1 MSNRATLNSYILINY
16 QRLEEALAELAEFVC
31 GNLELVSI
39 YQLPVNNLG
48 DESEVPTHIEI
59 ISQFTEVNEQSKA
72 FVKKA
77 ITQNKI
83 NPFNE
88 NTYLAKRYPGI
99 IVLPQN
105 LKQQFTD
112 LNEQANR
119 LRAIFSDSVKVG
131 FDKRQDIHENLHK
144 SLPNVVLL
152 SAVRQIKVLDGS
164 FDHVSSVNF
173 YWRSKKIKK
182 HVKHDEAVNILDS
195 GLKARNFECFGLT
208 KDEVVSRHG
217 KETDLL
223 SRVPTSSKIFEIRF
237 ARVQPFLDIWCKDT
251 GDTRAKRY
259 ISTNATLPIILFN
272 KPETIN
278 DLKNYEHRE
287 LPKIQHPVLIQRK
300 HWYLID

>member
-31 GNLELVSI
+31 LNLIQVNI

-48 DESEVPTHIEI
+48 DESEVPTQIEI
-59 ISQFTEVNEQSKA
+59 LSQFTEVNDQSKT

-119 LRAIFSDSVKVG
+119 LRVIFSDSVKVG

-144 SLPNVVLL
+144 LLPNVVLL
-152 SAVRQIKVLDGS
+152 SAVRQIKILDGS
-164 FDHVSSVNF
+164 FEHVSSVNF
-173 YWRSKKIKK
+173 YWRAKKIKK
-182 HVKHDEAVNILDS
+182 HVKHDDALNILDS

-208 KDEVVSRHG
+208 KDEVVNRHG
-217 KETDLL
+217 KETELL
-223 SRVPTSSKIFEIRF
+223 THVPTSSKIFEIRF
-237 ARVQPFLDIWCKDT
+237 ARVQPFIDIWCK
-251 GDTRAKRY
+251 GSGETRAKRH
-259 ISTNATLPIILFN
+259 ISSNATIPIVLFK
-272 KPETIN
+272 KPEKIN
-278 DLKNYEHRE
+278 DLKDYVYRE
-287 LPKIQHPVLIQRK
+287 PPKIEHPVLIQRK
-300 HWYLID
+300 HWYLI